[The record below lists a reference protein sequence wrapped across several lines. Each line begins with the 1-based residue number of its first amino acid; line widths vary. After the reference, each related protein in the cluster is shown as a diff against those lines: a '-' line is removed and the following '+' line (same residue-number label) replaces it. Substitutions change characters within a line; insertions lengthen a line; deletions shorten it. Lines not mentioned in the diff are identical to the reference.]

1 MHMHTRP
8 RLLSRPE
15 EVFVEV
21 ALEEAGQSSSKKR
34 CKHVHQVRSYL
45 ERIVQCFAAT
55 DTGTMNIGTMRDV
68 KLEIRIVI
76 HLEYYLDHA
85 YGGVEAAATYP
96 SREQQSRQKA
106 QANGHRVD
114 QVVPLVAIMLDDLED
129 VVDEQERAESFD

>member
-1 MHMHTRP
+1 MHTRP

-55 DTGTMNIGTMRDV
+55 DISVTRDV

>member
-55 DTGTMNIGTMRDV
+55 DISVTRDV